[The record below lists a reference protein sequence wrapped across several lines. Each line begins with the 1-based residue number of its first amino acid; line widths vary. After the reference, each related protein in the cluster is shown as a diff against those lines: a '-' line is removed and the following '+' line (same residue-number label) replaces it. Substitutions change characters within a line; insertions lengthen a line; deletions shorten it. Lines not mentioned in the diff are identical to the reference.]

1 MLLLFLLLAAIVT
14 VPLTGG
20 SLRAL
25 AELRFRHTWL
35 LVAALATQVW
45 LIARPGPQTVLL
57 TTLELGAY
65 PLGVAFLWVNRDI
78 PGFKVIALGAAMNF
92 AAIAANG
99 GIMPAAD
106 HAVALAGLPT
116 DWGGLYANS
125 APIPHPSLLV
135 LGDIFAVPSNFPF
148 ANVFSIGDL
157 VVVLGAGIG
166 VHRIAAG
173 GRRPRA
179 SSARVLANGTLLRLA
194 GGTALANLGAWGYSF
209 FVGVVLA
216 AGSDDPSDAVRSI
229 GLLLLIQLAASALAG
244 ATVAGPLGDRASR
257 RTVMLCAHAG
267 RAVAVGSLAIVGQ
280 SDAALVAVAAVL
292 GALGAVHRAS
302 LLASVPDVVDEADT
316 PAAIAVVNATTAL
329 PILVAPALAGYLVRT
344 VSPTAFFVGYA
355 CALLAGAGLV
365 WSARSMD
372 ADPSPAGTT
381 FLDDLRLGWRTSLA
395 DPVVRGLLA
404 VSAMAFIAVAWGGPI
419 APLLVREALVR
430 GEPLSGVG
438 SGLVLITGT
447 VGIGMLLGSLAAP
460 GTLRRWVPQRLIL
473 VALLALASSVLL
485 MSRTSE
491 LPALL
496 LAWLFTGFA
505 ASLALVAVDALL
517 LARRPDSARARK
529 VAAVG
534 AVADLALLPALL
546 AVGPLGAWLAGPT
559 IVAIAGWLILVAAL
573 GVLVLLP
580 EPGSLPLPLRGT
592 ESDDSPAERDE
603 VDLGSTPR

>member
-1 MLLLFLLLAAIVT
+1 MLLLLFLLTAIVT

-25 AELRFRHTWL
+25 ADLRFRHTWL
-35 LVAALATQVW
+35 LVAALGTQVW

-78 PGFKVIALGAAMNF
+78 PGFKIIALGAAMNF

-125 APIPHPSLLV
+125 AAIPHPSLLV
-135 LGDIFAVPSNFPF
+135 LGDIFAVPSSLPY

-157 VVVLGAGIG
+157 VVVIGAGIG

-173 GRRPRA
+173 DHRSRA

-194 GGTALANLGAWGYSF
+194 GGNALANLGAWGYSF
-209 FVGVVLA
+209 FAGVVLA
-216 AGSDDPSDAVRSI
+216 AGPGDPSDTVRSI
-229 GLLLLIQLAASALAG
+229 GLLLLVQLAASALAG

-267 RAVAVGSLAIVGQ
+267 RAVAVGSLAVVGH

-292 GALGAVHRAS
+292 GALSAVHRAS

-316 PAAIAVVNATTAL
+316 PAAIAVVNATTQL
-329 PILVAPALAGYLVRT
+329 PILVGPALAGYLVRT
-344 VSPTAFFVGYA
+344 ASPIVFFVGYA

-365 WSARSMD
+365 WSVRSLD
-372 ADPSPAGTT
+372 ADPSRTGRT
-381 FLDDLRLGWRTSLA
+381 FLDDLRLGWRTSLV

-404 VSAMAFIAVAWGGPI
+404 LSAMAFLAVAWGGPI

-430 GEPLSGVG
+430 GEPLSGLG
-438 SGLVLITGT
+438 SGLVLIAGT

-505 ASLALVAVDALL
+505 ASLAVVAVDSLL
-517 LARRPDSARARK
+517 LARRPDSARGRK

-534 AVADLALLPALL
+534 AAADLALLPALL
-546 AVGPLGAWLAGPT
+546 AVGPLGAWLAAPT
-559 IVAIAGWLILVAAL
+559 VVAIAGWLILVAAL

-580 EPGSLPLPLRGT
+580 EPGSPPLPLRGN
-592 ESDDSPAERDE
+592 ESGDSPADRDE
-603 VDLGSTPR
+603 ADLGSRS

>member
-1 MLLLFLLLAAIVT
+1 MLLLFFLLAAIVT

-25 AELRFRHTWL
+25 ADLRFRHTWL
-35 LVAALATQVW
+35 LVAALGTQVW

-78 PGFKVIALGAAMNF
+78 PGFKIIALGAAMNF

-125 APIPHPSLLV
+125 APVPHPSLLV
-135 LGDIFAVPSNFPF
+135 LGDIFAVPSSLPY

-157 VVVLGAGIG
+157 VVVIGAGIG

-173 GRRPRA
+173 GRGSRA

-194 GGTALANLGAWGYSF
+194 GGNALANLGAWGYSF
-209 FVGVVLA
+209 FAGVVLA
-216 AGSDDPSDAVRSI
+216 AGTGDPSDAVRSI
-229 GLLLLIQLAASALAG
+229 GLLLLVQLAASALAG
-244 ATVAGPLGDRASR
+244 ATAAGPLGDRASR

-267 RAVAVGSLAIVGQ
+267 RAVAVGSLAVVGHG
-280 SDAALVAVAAVL
+280 DAALVAVAAVL
-292 GALGAVHRAS
+292 GALAALHRAS

-316 PAAIAVVNATTAL
+316 PAAIALLNATTQL
-329 PILVAPALAGYLVRT
+329 PVLVGPALAGYLVRT

-365 WSARSMD
+365 WSARSLD
-372 ADPSPAGTT
+372 ADPPRTGTT
-381 FLDDLRLGWRTSLA
+381 FLDDLQLGWRTSLA

-404 VSAMAFIAVAWGGPI
+404 VSAMAFLAVAWGGPI

-430 GEPLSGVG
+430 GEPLSGLG

-505 ASLALVAVDALL
+505 ASLALVAVDSLL
-517 LARRPDSARARK
+517 LARRPDSVRGRK
-529 VAAVG
+529 VAAFG
-534 AVADLALLPALL
+534 AAADLALLPALL
-546 AVGPLGAWLAGPT
+546 AAGPLAAWLAAPT
-559 IVAIAGWLILVAAL
+559 VVAIAGWLILVAAL

-580 EPGSLPLPLRGT
+580 EPGSPPLPLRGN
-592 ESDDSPAERDE
+592 ESGDSPAERDE
-603 VDLGSTPR
+603 ADLGSRS

>member
-1 MLLLFLLLAAIVT
+1 MLLLFFLLAAIVT

-25 AELRFRHTWL
+25 ADLRFRHTWL
-35 LVAALATQVW
+35 LVAALGTQVW
-45 LIARPGPQTVLL
+45 LIARPGPQTLLL

-125 APIPHPSLLV
+125 APVPHPSLLV
-135 LGDIFAVPSNFPF
+135 LGDIFAVPSSLPY

-157 VVVLGAGIG
+157 VVVIGAGIG

-173 GRRPRA
+173 GRGSRA

-194 GGTALANLGAWGYSF
+194 GGNALANLGAWGYSF
-209 FVGVVLA
+209 FAGVVLA
-216 AGSDDPSDAVRSI
+216 AGTREPSDAVRSI
-229 GLLLLIQLAASALAG
+229 GLLLLVQLAASALAG
-244 ATVAGPLGDRASR
+244 ATVAGPLGDRVSR

-267 RAVAVGSLAIVGQ
+267 RAVAVGSLAVVGQ

-292 GALGAVHRAS
+292 GALAALHRAS

-316 PAAIAVVNATTAL
+316 PAAIAVVNATTQL
-329 PILVAPALAGYLVRT
+329 PILVGPALAGYLVRT

-355 CALLAGAGLV
+355 CTLLAGAGLV
-365 WSARSMD
+365 WSARSLD
-372 ADPSPAGTT
+372 ADPPRTGTT

-395 DPVVRGLLA
+395 DPVVHGLLA
-404 VSAMAFIAVAWGGPI
+404 VSAMAFLAVAWGGPI
-419 APLLVREALVR
+419 APLLVREAFVR
-430 GEPLSGVG
+430 GEPLSGLG

-505 ASLALVAVDALL
+505 ASLALVAVDSLL
-517 LARRPDSARARK
+517 LARRPDSVRGRK

-534 AVADLALLPALL
+534 AAADLALLPALL
-546 AVGPLGAWLAGPT
+546 AAGPLAAWLAAPT
-559 IVAIAGWLILVAAL
+559 VVAVAGWLILVAAL

-580 EPGSLPLPLRGT
+580 EPGSPPLPLRGN
-592 ESDDSPAERDE
+592 ESGDSPAERDE
-603 VDLGSTPR
+603 ADLGSRS

>member
-1 MLLLFLLLAAIVT
+1 MLLLFFLLAAIVT

-25 AELRFRHTWL
+25 ADLRFRHTWL
-35 LVAALATQVW
+35 LVAALGTQVW
-45 LIARPGPQTVLL
+45 LIARPGPQTILL

-135 LGDIFAVPSNFPF
+135 LGDIFAVPSSLPY

-157 VVVLGAGIG
+157 VVVIGAGIG

-173 GRRPRA
+173 GHRSRA

-194 GGTALANLGAWGYSF
+194 GGNALANLGAWGYSF
-209 FVGVVLA
+209 FAGVVLA
-216 AGSDDPSDAVRSI
+216 AGRGEPSDAVRSI
-229 GLLLLIQLAASALAG
+229 GLLLLVQLAASGLAG
-244 ATVAGPLGDRASR
+244 ATVAGPLADRASR

-267 RAVAVGSLAIVGQ
+267 RAVAVGSLAVVGQ

-292 GALGAVHRAS
+292 GALGAIHRAS
-302 LLASVPDVVDEADT
+302 LLASVPDIVDEADT
-316 PAAIAVVNATTAL
+316 PAAIAVVNATTQL

-344 VSPTAFFVGYA
+344 ASPTAFFVGYT

-365 WSARSMD
+365 WSARSVD
-372 ADPSPAGTT
+372 ANRSGAGTT

-395 DPVVRGLLA
+395 DPIVRGLAA
-404 VSAMAFIAVAWGGPI
+404 VSAMAFLAVAWGGPI

-430 GEPLSGVG
+430 GEPLSGLG
-438 SGLVLITGT
+438 SGLVLVIGT

-505 ASLALVAVDALL
+505 ASLALVAVEALL
-517 LARRPDSARARK
+517 LARRPDSARGRK

-546 AVGPLGAWLAGPT
+546 AVGPLGAWLAAPT
-559 IVAIAGWLILVAAL
+559 VVATAGWLILVAAL

-580 EPGSLPLPLRGT
+580 EPGSPPLPLRG
-592 ESDDSPAERDE
+592 SDSGDSPAERDE
-603 VDLGSTPR
+603 ADLGSRP

>member
-1 MLLLFLLLAAIVT
+1 MLLLFFLLAAIVT

-35 LVAALATQVW
+35 LVAALGTQVW

-125 APIPHPSLLV
+125 APIAHPTLLV
-135 LGDIFAVPSNFPF
+135 LGDIFAVPSNLPF

-157 VVVLGAGIG
+157 VVVIGAGIG

-173 GRRPRA
+173 GHRSRE
-179 SSARVLANGTLLRLA
+179 SSSGALVNGTLLRLA
-194 GGTALANLGAWGYSF
+194 GGNAIATLGAWGYSF

-216 AGSDDPSDAVRSI
+216 ARSTGTSDAAVAI
-229 GLLLLIQLAASALAG
+229 GLLLLVQLAASGLAG
-244 ATVAGPLGDRASR
+244 ATVAGPLADRSSR
-257 RTVMLCAHAG
+257 RTVMLYAHAG
-267 RAVAVGSLAIVGQ
+267 RAIAVGSLVVVGQ

-302 LLASVPDVVDEADT
+302 LLASVPSMVDEAAT
-316 PAAIAVVNATTAL
+316 PAAVAVVNATAQL
-329 PILVAPALAGYLVRT
+329 PILVAPALAGYLVEA
-344 VSPTAFFVGYA
+344 VSPTTFFIGYA
-355 CALLAGAGLV
+355 CALLAAAGLV
-365 WSARSMD
+365 RGARSAD
-372 ADPSPAGTT
+372 AERARTGTGTWTGMT
-381 FLDDLRLGWRTSLA
+381 FLEDLRHGWRTPLA

-404 VSAMAFIAVAWGGPI
+404 VASVAFIGVAWGGPI
-419 APLLVREALVR
+419 APLVVREALVR
-430 GEPLSGVG
+430 GEPLSGLG
-438 SGLVLITGT
+438 SGLALVTGT

-460 GTLRRWVPQRLIL
+460 GTLRRWIPQRLIL

-491 LPALL
+491 LPAML
-496 LAWLFTGFA
+496 LAWLIMGFA
-505 ASLALVAVDALL
+505 ASLALVAVDSLL
-517 LARRPDSARARK
+517 LARRPDSARGRK

-534 AVADLALLPALL
+534 AAADLALIPALL
-546 AVGPLGAWLAGPT
+546 AVGPVQGWLAAPT

-573 GVLVLLP
+573 CVLVFLP
-580 EPGSLPLPLRGT
+580 EPGSPPLPLRG
-592 ESDDSPAERDE
+592 SDSSSSLAKQDE
-603 VDLGSTPR
+603 LT

>member
-1 MLLLFLLLAAIVT
+1 MLLLFFLLAAIVT

-25 AELRFRHTWL
+25 ADLRFRHSWL
-35 LVAALATQVW
+35 LVAALGTQVW

-57 TTLELGAY
+57 TTLQLGAY

-78 PGFKVIALGAAMNF
+78 PGFKVISLGAAMNF

-125 APIPHPSLLV
+125 AAIPHPSLLV
-135 LGDIFAVPSNFPF
+135 LGDIFAVPSSLPY

-157 VVVLGAGIG
+157 VVVIGAGIG
-166 VHRIAAG
+166 VHRIAAE
-173 GRRPRA
+173 GRRSRA

-194 GGTALANLGAWGYSF
+194 GGNALANLGAWGYSF

-216 AGSDDPSDAVRSI
+216 AGPGDPSDAVRSI
-229 GLLLLIQLAASALAG
+229 GLLLLVQLAASGLAG

-257 RTVMLCAHAG
+257 RTVMMCAHAG
-267 RAVAVGSLAIVGQ
+267 RAVAVGSLAVVGQ
-280 SDAALVAVAAVL
+280 SDAALVAVAAVI

-302 LLASVPDVVDEADT
+302 LLASVPDTVDEADT
-316 PAAIAVVNATTAL
+316 PAAIAVVNATTQL

-344 VSPTAFFVGYA
+344 ASPTAFFVGYA

-365 WSARSMD
+365 WSARSVD
-372 ADPSPAGTT
+372 ANRSGTGTT
-381 FLDDLRLGWRTSLA
+381 FLDDLRRGWRTSLA
-395 DPVVRGLLA
+395 DPVVRGLA
-404 VSAMAFIAVAWGGPI
+404 AISAMALIAVAWGGPI

-430 GEPLSGVG
+430 GEPLSGLG
-438 SGLVLITGT
+438 SGLVLVTGT

-496 LAWLFTGFA
+496 LAWLFSGFA

-517 LARRPDSARARK
+517 LARRPDSARGRK

-546 AVGPLGAWLAGPT
+546 VVGPLGAWLAGPT

-580 EPGSLPLPLRGT
+580 EPGSPPLPLRG
-592 ESDDSPAERDE
+592 ESGDSPAERDRA
-603 VDLGSTPR
+603 DLGSRP

>member
-1 MLLLFLLLAAIVT
+1 MLLLFFLLAAIVT

-35 LVAALATQVW
+35 LVAALGTQVW

-78 PGFKVIALGAAMNF
+78 PGFKVISLGAAMNF

-135 LGDIFAVPSNFPF
+135 LGDIFAVPSSLPY

-157 VVVLGAGIG
+157 VVVIGAGIG

-173 GRRPRA
+173 GGARV

-194 GGTALANLGAWGYSF
+194 GGNALANLGAWGYSF
-209 FVGVVLA
+209 FVGAVLA
-216 AGSDDPSDAVRSI
+216 AGSGEPSDAARSI
-229 GLLLLIQLAASALAG
+229 GLLLLVQLAASGIAG
-244 ATVAGPLGDRASR
+244 ATVAGPLADRASR

-267 RAVAVGSLAIVGQ
+267 RAAAVASLAVVGQ
-280 SDAALVAVAAVL
+280 SDAALLAVAAIL

-302 LLASVPDVVDEADT
+302 LLASVPHVVAEADT
-316 PAAIAVVNATTAL
+316 PAAIAVVDATTQL
-329 PILVAPALAGYLVRT
+329 PIVVAPALAGYLVQT
-344 VSPTAFFVGYA
+344 VPPTAFFLGYA
-355 CALLAGAGLV
+355 GALLAGAGLV
-365 WSARSMD
+365 WGARSLD
-372 ADPSPAGTT
+372 EYRAGTGTT
-381 FLDDLRLGWRTSLA
+381 FLDDHRLGWRTSLA

-404 VSAMAFIAVAWGGPI
+404 VTAMGFIAVAWGGPI
-419 APLLVREALVR
+419 APLVVREMLVR
-430 GEPLSGVG
+430 GEPLSGLG
-438 SGLVLITGT
+438 SGLALVTGT
-447 VGIGMLLGSLAAP
+447 VGIGMLLGSLSAPAA
-460 GTLRRWVPQRLIL
+460 LRRWVPQRLIL

-491 LPALL
+491 LPAML
-496 LAWLFTGFA
+496 LAWLSAGFA
-505 ASLALVAVDALL
+505 ASLAVVAVDALL
-517 LARRPDSARARK
+517 LARHPDSARGRK

-546 AVGPLGAWLAGPT
+546 AVGPLRAVLAAPT
-559 IVAIAGWLILVAAL
+559 LVAIGGWMILVAAL

-580 EPGSLPLPLRGT
+580 EPGSPPLPLRGS
-592 ESDDSPAERDE
+592 ESSDPLTKLDE
-603 VDLGSTPR
+603 ADLGGRPR

>member
-25 AELRFRHTWL
+25 ADLRFRHTWL
-35 LVAALATQVW
+35 LVAALGTQVW
-45 LIARPGPQTVLL
+45 LIARPGPQTALL

-135 LGDIFAVPSNFPF
+135 LGDIFAVPSNLPF

-157 VVVLGAGIG
+157 VVVIGAGIG

-173 GRRPRA
+173 GHRSRA

-194 GGTALANLGAWGYSF
+194 GGNALANLGAWGYAF

-216 AGSDDPSDAVRSI
+216 AGPGDPSDAVRTI
-229 GLLLLIQLAASALAG
+229 GLLLLVQLAASGLAG
-244 ATVAGPLGDRASR
+244 ATVAGPLADRASR

-267 RAVAVGSLAIVGQ
+267 RAVAVGSLAVVGQ
-280 SDAALVAVAAVL
+280 SDAALVAVAAVI
-292 GALGAVHRAS
+292 GALGAIHRAS
-302 LLASVPDVVDEADT
+302 LLASVPDIVDEADT
-316 PAAIAVVNATTAL
+316 PAAIAVVNATTQL

-344 VSPTAFFVGYA
+344 ASPTAFFVGYA
-355 CALLAGAGLV
+355 SALLAGAGLV
-365 WSARSMD
+365 WSARSVD
-372 ADPSPAGTT
+372 ANRSGTGT
-381 FLDDLRLGWRTSLA
+381 AFLDDLRLGWRTSLA
-395 DPVVRGLLA
+395 DPVVRGLAA

-430 GEPLSGVG
+430 GEPLSGLG
-438 SGLVLITGT
+438 SGLVLVIGT

-473 VALLALASSVLL
+473 VALIALASSVLL

-505 ASLALVAVDALL
+505 ASLALVAIEALL
-517 LARRPDSARARK
+517 LARRPDSARGRK
-529 VAAVG
+529 VAAVS
-534 AVADLALLPALL
+534 AVADVALLPALL
-546 AVGPLGAWLAGPT
+546 AVGPLGAWLAAPT

-580 EPGSLPLPLRGT
+580 EPGSPPLPLRGS
-592 ESDDSPAERDE
+592 ESGDSPAERDE
-603 VDLGSTPR
+603 ADLGSRP

>member
-1 MLLLFLLLAAIVT
+1 MLLLFFLLAAIVT

-25 AELRFRHTWL
+25 ADLRFRHTWL
-35 LVAALATQVW
+35 LVAALGTQVW

-125 APIPHPSLLV
+125 AAIPHPSLLV
-135 LGDIFAVPSNFPF
+135 LGDIFAVPSSLPY

-157 VVVLGAGIG
+157 VVVIGAGVG
-166 VHRIAAG
+166 VHRITAG
-173 GRRPRA
+173 GHRSRT

-194 GGTALANLGAWGYSF
+194 GGNALANLGAWAYSF
-209 FVGVVLA
+209 FAGVVLA
-216 AGSDDPSDAVRSI
+216 AGSGEPLDAVRSI
-229 GLLLLIQLAASALAG
+229 GLLLLVQLAASALAG

-267 RAVAVGSLAIVGQ
+267 RAAAVGSLAVVGQ

-292 GALGAVHRAS
+292 GALGAVHRTS

-316 PAAIAVVNATTAL
+316 PAAIAIVNATTQL
-329 PILVAPALAGYLVRT
+329 PILVGPALAGYLVRT
-344 VSPTAFFVGYA
+344 VSPTVFFVGYA

-365 WSARSMD
+365 WSTRSVG
-372 ADPSPAGTT
+372 ANRSGAGAT

-404 VSAMAFIAVAWGGPI
+404 VSATAFLAVAWGAPI

-430 GEPLSGVG
+430 GEPLSGLG

-460 GTLRRWVPQRLIL
+460 GALRRWVPQRLIL
-473 VALLALASSVLL
+473 VVLLALASSVLL

-496 LAWLFTGFA
+496 LAWLSTGFA

-534 AVADLALLPALL
+534 AAADLALLPALL
-546 AVGPLGAWLAGPT
+546 AVGPLSSWLAAPT

-580 EPGSLPLPLRGT
+580 EPGSPPLPLPGS
-592 ESDDSPAERDE
+592 ESDASPAERDQA
-603 VDLGSTPR
+603 DLGSRS